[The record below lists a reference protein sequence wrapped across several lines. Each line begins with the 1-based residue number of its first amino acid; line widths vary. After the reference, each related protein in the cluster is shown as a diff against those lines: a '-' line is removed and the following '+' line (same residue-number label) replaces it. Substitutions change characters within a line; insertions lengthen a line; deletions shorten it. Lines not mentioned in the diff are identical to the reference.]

1 MMKISILGTGAYGLA
16 LSFMF
21 HENYHNI
28 SMWTAFEEEK
38 KMLETERRYEKVLPN
53 IKIKEEIN
61 FTWARIIWSLFIN
74 PLFSVSGARCCHCAA
89 TGGKTAANRRRYY
102 SVLSAVGLPL

>member
-38 KMLETERRYEKVLPN
+38 KNVRNRK
-53 IKIKEEIN
+53 KI
-61 FTWARIIWSLFIN
+61 
-74 PLFSVSGARCCHCAA
+74 
-89 TGGKTAANRRRYY
+89 
-102 SVLSAVGLPL
+102 